1 MKKIYFIVL
10 IFCAQNTY
18 AAIATTYCN
27 AKATYT
33 SCNAGYYLSG
43 GNCVACEKGTYKDS
57 VGTDSSCSDCPS
69 LGGVAGTTSSAG
81 TTSRTLCFIP
91 SDSSVSDS
99 SGTYIFTSDCFY
111 TE

>member
-1 MKKIYFIVL
+1 MGADMKKIYFIVL

-43 GNCVACEKGTYKDS
+43 GNCVACEKEHIKTA
-57 VGTDSSCSDCPS
+57 
-69 LGGVAGTTSSAG
+69 LGQIHRVRIVRHWAVLQGLHRPLAQHQEHYVLY
-81 TTSRTLCFIP
+81 RLIHL
-91 SDSSVSDS
+91 
-99 SGTYIFTSDCFY
+99 
-111 TE
+111 